1 MIKVIDK
8 IIAIKTEDNKTY
20 LKTFPLNP
28 PLFVYEK
35 ASPDDIRRFDS
46 KFGITL
52 PRYITQYFMY
62 FNPIKVTVNFVNI
75 LGLNNIIENY
85 VKLHCYEEL
94 LQDKY
99 VPLADEDGDLIC
111 INSNEATG
119 NIYHFYHDTGELM
132 KSDITFETYLEN
144 LIPD

>member
-20 LKTFPLNP
+20 LETFPLNP

-35 ASPDDIRRFDS
+35 ASSDDIRRFES

-85 VKLHCYEEL
+85 VKLHGYEEL

-99 VPLADEDGDLIC
+99 IPLADEDGDLIC
-111 INSNEATG
+111 INSNEDTG

-132 KSDITFETYLEN
+132 ESEITFETYLEN
-144 LIPD
+144 LIS